1 MLFGEKRRNL
11 ASVALP
17 SGSSATLC
25 ARMGSR
31 LPMIDLFAGAGGL
44 SLGLCRGGF
53 SLLDAIEQDGDACA
67 SFRSLHR
74 GMEIGPRSIEEVS
87 FSSYRGQVA
96 LLAGGPPCQPFSNGG
111 KREGK
116 SDPRDGLP
124 EFLRAITEMQPDAV
138 LIENVPGLLSG
149 RRRAYFGSL
158 IRSLRSR
165 RYKVTWLVLNAAEYG
180 VPQKR
185 SRLFIVGSRR
195 GRFAFPPPTHG
206 GRAKRAYVRSGSVL
220 DPAVV
225 DGPANNSI
233 VTYARNPDI
242 RPSPYDGHLFN
253 GGGRAID
260 LAGPAPTILASAGGN
275 KTPFVDTAEV
285 VPAYHEHLLA
295 GGAPRRGQV
304 DGARRI
310 TVNEAAALQSFP
322 RRARFAG
329 PRSKQYTLV
338 GNAVPPRLAC
348 VVGRKLCR
356 HLTGDDEASEPR

>member
-1 MLFGEKRRNL
+1 
-11 ASVALP
+11 
-17 SGSSATLC
+17 
-25 ARMGSR
+25 
-31 LPMIDLFAGAGGL
+31 MIDLFAGAGGL
-44 SLGLCRGGF
+44 SLGLRRGGF

-67 SFRSLHR
+67 SFTSLHKE
-74 GMEIGPRSIEEVS
+74 MKIEPRPIEEIS
-87 FSSYRGQVA
+87 FNPHRGEVA

-111 KREGK
+111 KRQGK

-124 EFLRAITEMQPDAV
+124 EFLRAITEVQPDAV

-165 RYKVTWLVLNAAEYG
+165 RYKVTWLVLNAVEYG

-195 GRFAFPPPTHG
+195 GRFEFPRPTHG

-220 DPAVV
+220 DPAEI
-225 DGPANNSI
+225 DGLANSSI

-260 LAGPAPTILASAGGN
+260 LNGPAPTILASAGGN

-285 VPAYHEHLLA
+285 VPAYHAYLLA
-295 GGAPRRGQV
+295 GGVPRSGRV

-310 TVNEAAALQSFP
+310 TVNEAAALQTFP
-322 RRARFAG
+322 RRVRFAG

-338 GNAVPPRLAC
+338 GNAVPPRLARA
-348 VVGRKLCR
+348 VGGELCR
-356 HLTGDDEASEPR
+356 HLTGAGDASEGQ